1 LTNDVGEEF
10 AVVTFVGAVQ
20 EDGVA
25 ILPDVLQI
33 GGFVGVEVAASGH
46 VNLLDSCVT
55 WIPWDSWR
63 WWLMRPLQMW
73 DATGPIRRTF
83 AFGSFIAALLLE
95 WNSRRPTQAV
105 RANLYPSAFPSRWP

>member
-1 LTNDVGEEF
+1 
-10 AVVTFVGAVQ
+10 
-20 EDGVA
+20 
-25 ILPDVLQI
+25 
-33 GGFVGVEVAASGH
+33 
-46 VNLLDSCVT
+46 
-55 WIPWDSWR
+55 
-63 WWLMRPLQMW
+63 MRPLQMW